1 MLKLKERPTSETPV
15 PNEPVS
21 PELTGR
27 IIKWDAGRGFG
38 FVHTGERRV
47 FLHIREFSEHH
58 KRPEPGD
65 QIRFTLG
72 TDDQNRPYAQKAVH
86 QNDGGRITIA
96 GTLVPCCLM
105 ILPVFALYR
114 RDTDLRWV
122 AGVLLGIGAITYWQY
137 AADKK
142 RARAK
147 SWRISEARL
156 HILELMGGWTGAWL
170 AQRSLRHK
178 CSKAGYQFTF
188 WLIILLWQLIAFD
201 SLQNWNLLKQLWT
214 WAELI
219 T

>member
-15 PNEPVS
+15 PREPVS

-27 IIKWDAGRGFG
+27 IIKWDADRGFG
-38 FVHTGERRV
+38 FLHTGDRRV

-72 TDDQNRPYAQKAVH
+72 TDDQNRPCAKNAIH
-86 QNDGGRITIA
+86 LNDGGRISVPGI
-96 GTLVPCCLM
+96 LIPCCLM
-105 ILPVFALYR
+105 ILPVFALHR
-114 RDTDLRWV
+114 KGVDLRWAV
-122 AGVLLGIGAITYWQY
+122 GYLLGIGVITYWQY

-142 RARAK
+142 RARAR

-170 AQRSLRHK
+170 AQRRLRHK
-178 CSKAGYQFTF
+178 CSKAGYQFTY
-188 WLIILLWQLIAFD
+188 WLIIIAWQIIAFD
-201 SLQNWNLLKQLWT
+201 SFQDWKLVAQIWT
-214 WAELI
+214 WI
-219 T
+219 TLLT